1 MFGLL
6 YRQLLYRLKYRQKKG
21 QEIFTDHFM
30 GKSRLQPVYLHSNFV
45 LSPTVYVQLHVTPVH
60 YIQIYK
66 FSP

>member
-6 YRQLLYRLKYRQKKG
+6 YRQLLYRLKYRQKKRTG
-21 QEIFTDHFM
+21 NCHRSFH
-30 GKSRLQPVYLHSNFV
+30 GKIKTTPVYLHSNFV

-66 FSP
+66 FNP